1 MLKKVLSLFLC
12 AFIVIGLTGCQTKP
26 VEPTSN
32 PEANVEEQARFDE
45 FTKNEIKTYL
55 EDNYLTVHQTVSKPE
70 EFGVDV
76 NNIVVQMSE
85 PWSEEQFAKTVE
97 EFEVSKKEFETF
109 DRNLL
114 TEKQQNTYDIIQD
127 QIELNLMSNSKD
139 FEYVGNVFG
148 LFSGLQ
154 ISVPQILSDFVFHE
168 PKDVE
173 DLIALMNSV
182 KPMFESYTEYAKKQK
197 EAGYFMSDYNVD
209 EVVNYANNLVNE
221 GYGDEMMAVVEE
233 NINAYDGIDDAA
245 KAKYI
250 EEARTAYTDVVA
262 PAYTKLAEELEA
274 LKDPENNQMGLAHY
288 ENGKEIYELY
298 YRMYTGSTLTID
310 EAETML
316 KERLVSSVQEMQAAI
331 MKDPAALELVQNND
345 LKAGYDSYEAMI
357 ESLIAWS
364 KDHYTEIKIPE
375 YEAVPASKLVSDGV
389 GAYYITPFIDKE
401 GKNFIR
407 VNTSNASLIDDLQTY
422 YYIAH
427 EGVPGHMYYYN
438 YVVQNDIDPY
448 NLLLATYLGFS
459 EGFANYG
466 ASYALEAADTNEALK
481 EVMRANFDVNW
492 AVSALLDIGI
502 HYHGWT
508 IEEFNSFLESVGFG
522 GVDMTST
529 YYMTQSNPGVNLSY
543 GIGYFEILDL
553 REKAE
558 TELGDK
564 FDEKAFN
571 DTLLKSGNA
580 PFSIVT
586 KNVEDYI
593 ASNK

>member
-1 MLKKVLSLFLC
+1 MFKKVLAVFLSS
-12 AFIVIGLTGCQTKP
+12 ILIIGLTGCQTKP
-26 VEPTSN
+26 ATPTVN
-32 PEANVEEQARFDE
+32 TEGNVEEQARFDE
-45 FTKNEIKTYL
+45 FTKNEIKMYL
-55 EDNYLTVHQTVSKPE
+55 EGDYLSIHQAVSKPE
-70 EFGVDV
+70 AYGVDM
-76 NNIVVQMSE
+76 NNVAIQMTE
-85 PWSEEQFAKTVE
+85 PWSEEQFAKSVE

-109 DRNLL
+109 DRSVL
-114 TEKQQNTYDIIQD
+114 TEKQQNTYDIIKD
-127 QIELNLMSNSKD
+127 QIELNLISNRDD

-148 LFSGLQ
+148 LFSGIQ
-154 ISVPQILSDFVFHE
+154 ISVPQILSDFVFYDE
-168 PKDVE
+168 GDVE
-173 DLIALMNSV
+173 DLIAIMHSV

-197 EAGYFMSDYNVD
+197 EAGYFMADYNVD
-209 EVVNYANNLVNE
+209 EIVKYADNLVNE
-221 GYGDEMMAVVEE
+221 GYGNEMMAVIEE
-233 NINAYDGIDDAA
+233 NINSYDAIDDAA
-245 KAKYI
+245 KATYI
-250 EEARTAYTDVVA
+250 EQARAAYSESIA
-262 PAYTKLAEELEA
+262 PAYTKLAEELTA
-274 LKDPENNQMGLAHY
+274 LKDPENNQYGLSHY
-288 ENGKEIYELY
+288 DNGKEIYELY
-298 YRMYTGSTLTID
+298 YRMYTGSTLTIE
-310 EAETML
+310 EAEKML
-316 KERLVSSVQEMQAAI
+316 EERMQSSVQEMQVAL
-331 MKDPAALELVQNND
+331 MKDPAALELIQNND
-345 LKAGYDSYEAMI
+345 LKAGYDSYESMI
-357 ESLIAWS
+357 EALISWS
-364 KDHYTEIKIPE
+364 KDHYTEIDIPE

-407 VNTSNASLIDDLQTY
+407 VNTNNATLIDDLQTF

-466 ASYALEAADTNEALK
+466 ASYALEAANTNDVLK
-481 EVMRANFDVNW
+481 EVIRANFDFSW
-492 AVSALLDIGI
+492 ALSAMIDIGI

-508 IEEFNSFLESVGFG
+508 LEEFNSYLESIGYG
-522 GVDMTST
+522 GIDMSST

-543 GIGYFEILDL
+543 GVGYFEILDL

-586 KNVEDYI
+586 KNVEEYI
-593 ASNK
+593 ANNK